1 MPIDPR
7 MFAPIKIGDILE
19 RGQQRELRK
28 MQIEN
33 EKAEI
38 EGKRAERD
46 AYAQVFSGG
55 MDESGVLGRPNRQS
69 LGALARV
76 NPEAAMKVQ
85 KYFDSLDET
94 SQKREEQKWKVAA
107 PLLAEVG
114 SVPYERR
121 RQLIE
126 QAAPILMAHGWTQ
139 EELMSVDPTDDF
151 IKAASSTALTVEQ
164 VRSGQKLNW
173 HPIGENGSFATDQYG
188 NPVGE
193 GNPFAPQNQQMANAP
208 QPQPNDLNGVFQSLI
223 QQESGGRPGIRGQR
237 TAYGIPLG
245 KTQMLPETAQEMA
258 QKLGLPWQPEL
269 LTGTSPGASAYQEK
283 LGRAYFDEGLNKH
296 GGNVERALMYYHG
309 GPDEKLWGPKT
320 RTYAKSVLARSQKGG
335 ARKVSSKAQYDAL
348 PSGAQYIAPDGSLRT
363 KS

>member
-1 MPIDPR
+1 MPVDPR

-85 KYFDSLDET
+85 KYFDSLDE
-94 SQKREEQKWKVAA
+94 SGRKREESKWKAA
-107 PLLAEVG
+107 GPVLMRLKTIPPEQRAAFA
-114 SVPYERR
+114 
-121 RQLIE
+121 
-126 QAAPILMAHGWTQ
+126 QAALPQLQAAGWTP
-139 EELMSVDPTDDF
+139 EELANVDLSDQSIDALAT
-151 IKAASSTALTVEQ
+151 TAMTVDQ
-164 VRSGQKLNW
+164 VLDSQKLRWN
-173 HPIGENGSFATDQYG
+173 PIGENGSFATDHLG

-193 GNPFAPQNQQMANAP
+193 GNPFAPQAPKGPPQQSESL
-208 QPQPNDLNGVFQSLI
+208 NDVFGSLI
-223 QQESGGRPGIRGQR
+223 QQESGGRPGVVGPR
-237 TAYGIPLG
+237 TAYGVPLG
-245 KTQMLPETAQEMA
+245 KTQLLPDTAKEMA
-258 QKLGLPWQPEL
+258 AKLGLPWKPEL
-269 LTGTSPGASAYQEK
+269 LKGTNAQASAYQEQ
-283 LGRAYFDEGLNKH
+283 LGRAYFDEGLQKN

-309 GPDEKLWGPKT
+309 GPNEKLWGPKT
-320 RTYAKSVLARSQKGG
+320 RTYAKAVLARTGRSGP
-335 ARKVSSKAQYDAL
+335 RKVSSREEYQSL
-348 PSGAQYIAPDGSLRT
+348 PPGTQYIAPDGSLRT